1 MFCAAQCCSR
11 ESDDAFTCVRHG
23 WPQRGGMSTRPT
35 LPRNVWVL
43 GFVSLFMDLSS
54 EIYHALLP
62 AFITM
67 VLGLPATALG
77 AIDGIAE
84 ATANFAKLF
93 SGRLSDRS
101 LRRKPWVMAGYGLAA
116 LSKPLFPL
124 AASAPAVMA
133 ARFAD
138 RIGKGIRGSP
148 RDAMLADETPPEIRG
163 RAFGL
168 RQALDTAG
176 ALLAPL
182 AAIGLM
188 AWLASDIRAVFWIA
202 VIPAGISFLL
212 AWLAL
217 REPEQHLAPLKKSPF
232 FAGFRQLD
240 KETKRLLQVGFLFTL
255 ARFSEGFLI
264 LKGIDIGLSE
274 AWSPL
279 TLAIFNLAYV
289 ALAYPAGALSD
300 RMSPRSILMAG
311 MAVLIGGNLVLAETE
326 GFAGLVIG
334 TALWGAHMALTQGI
348 FARMIADSA
357 PDELRATSFGA
368 FWFVTGIASL
378 LASLGAGWLWDRE
391 GASATFLTSAAVAA
405 VALAMLNLLGASAQE
420 RRA

>member
-1 MFCAAQCCSR
+1 MASR
-11 ESDDAFTCVRHG
+11 
-23 WPQRGGMSTRPT
+23 PP
-35 LPRNVWVL
+35 LPRNVWIL

-62 AFITM
+62 AFITI

-77 AIDGIAE
+77 AIDGVAE

-101 LRRKPWVMAGYGLAA
+101 LRRKPWIMGGYGLAA

-124 AASAPAVMA
+124 ATGVATLMI

-148 RDAMLADETPPEIRG
+148 RDAMIADETPPEIRG

-168 RQALDTAG
+168 RQALDTVG

-182 AAIGLM
+182 AAIALM
-188 AWLASDIRAVFWIA
+188 ALLASDIRRVFWIA
-202 VIPAGISFLL
+202 IIPAAVSFLL
-212 AWLAL
+212 AWLVL
-217 REPEQHLAPLKKSPF
+217 REPEQHLAPQKKSPF
-232 FAGFRQLD
+232 FHGFRQLD
-240 KETKRLLQVGFLFTL
+240 TETKRLLQVGFLFTL
-255 ARFSEGFLI
+255 ARFSEAFLI
-264 LKGIDIGLSE
+264 LKGIDVGLSE
-274 AWSPL
+274 ALSPV

-289 ALAYPAGALSD
+289 VLAYPAGAISD
-300 RMSPRSILMAG
+300 RMSPRTILIAG
-311 MAVLIGGNLVLAETE
+311 MGVLIAGNVVLAETN
-326 GFAGLVIG
+326 GLAGLVVG

-348 FARMIADSA
+348 FSRMVADSA
-357 PDELRATSFGA
+357 PEKLRATAFGA
-368 FWFVTGIASL
+368 FYFVTGIASL
-378 LASLGAGWLWDRE
+378 LASLLAGWLWDSE

-405 VALAMLNLLGASAQE
+405 AAAAMLSLLQDEDLRAPSA
-420 RRA
+420 

>member
-1 MFCAAQCCSR
+1 LQPNKHFCRFNIAVAHRLYRLQGPQVSSR
-11 ESDDAFTCVRHG
+11 
-23 WPQRGGMSTRPT
+23 PP

-54 EIYHALLP
+54 EIYHSLLP
-62 AFITM
+62 AFITL

-77 AIDGIAE
+77 AIDGVAE
-84 ATANFAKLF
+84 
-93 SGRLSDRS
+93 DRS
-101 LRRKPWVMAGYGLAA
+101 LKRKPWIIAGYGLAA
-116 LSKPLFPL
+116 LSKPLFPI
-124 AASAPAVMA
+124 ATSAPALML

-138 RIGKGIRGSP
+138 RVGKGIRGSP
-148 RDAMLADETPPEIRG
+148 RDAMIADETPPEIRG

-182 AAIGLM
+182 VAIALM
-188 AWLASDIRAVFWIA
+188 ALLASDIRTVFWIA
-202 VIPAGISFLL
+202 IIPAAVSFLL
-212 AWLAL
+212 AWLVL
-217 REPEQHLAPLKKSPF
+217 REPEQLGPIRKSPF

-240 KETKRLLQVGFLFTL
+240 KDTKRLLQVGFLFTL

-264 LKGIDIGLSE
+264 LKGMDIGLSE
-274 AWSPL
+274 ALSPL

-289 ALAYPAGALSD
+289 GLAYPAGALSD

-311 MAVLIGGNLVLAETE
+311 MGLLIAGNLVLAETSS
-326 GFAGLVIG
+326 FAGLVAG

-357 PDELRATSFGA
+357 PEKLRATSFGA
-368 FWFVTGIASL
+368 FYFVTGVGAL

-391 GASATFLTSAAVAA
+391 GASATFLTSAGIAA
-405 VALAMLNLLGASAQE
+405 VALAMLSLLPEEPAARSVA
-420 RRA
+420 

>member
-1 MFCAAQCCSR
+1 MSSR
-11 ESDDAFTCVRHG
+11 
-23 WPQRGGMSTRPT
+23 PP

-62 AFITM
+62 AFITL

-101 LRRKPWVMAGYGLAA
+101 LRRKPWIIGGYGLAA

-124 AASAPAVMA
+124 ATNAFLVML

-148 RDAMLADETPPEIRG
+148 RDAMIADETPPEIRG

-182 AAIGLM
+182 VAIGLM
-188 AWLASDIRAVFWIA
+188 ALLASDIRAVFWLAI
-202 VIPAGISFLL
+202 IPAAVSFLL

-217 REPEQHLAPLKKSPF
+217 REPEQQLAPIKKSPF
-232 FAGFRQLD
+232 FSGFRQLGD
-240 KETKRLLQVGFLFTL
+240 ETKRLLKVGFLFTL
-255 ARFSEGFLI
+255 ARFSEAFLI
-264 LKGIDIGLSE
+264 LKGIDVGLNE
-274 AWSPL
+274 AMSPL

-300 RMSPRSILMAG
+300 RLPPRSILMVG
-311 MAVLIGGNLVLAETE
+311 ILVLIAGNLVLGETNN
-326 GFAGLVIG
+326 FAGLIVG
-334 TALWGAHMALTQGI
+334 TTLWGAHMALTQGI
-348 FARMIADSA
+348 FSRMIADSA
-357 PDELRATSFGA
+357 PDQLRATSFGA
-368 FWFVTGIASL
+368 FYFVTGIGAL

-391 GASATFLTSAAVAA
+391 GASATFLTSAAIAA
-405 VALAMLNLLGASAQE
+405 VAIAMLMLLPEE
-420 RRA
+420 RRPTA

>member
-1 MFCAAQCCSR
+1 VSSR
-11 ESDDAFTCVRHG
+11 R
-23 WPQRGGMSTRPT
+23 RI
-35 LPRNVWVL
+35 PRNVWIL

-62 AFITM
+62 AFITL

-101 LRRKPWVMAGYGLAA
+101 LKRKPWVMAGYGLAA
-116 LSKPLFPL
+116 VSKPLFAL
-124 AASAPAVMA
+124 ATNAPGLML

-138 RIGKGIRGSP
+138 RVGKGIRGSP
-148 RDAMLADETPPEIRG
+148 RDAMIADETPPEIRG

-182 AAIGLM
+182 VAIGLM
-188 AWLASDIRAVFWIA
+188 ARFASDIRAVFWIA
-202 VIPAGISFLL
+202 IIPAAISFVL

-217 REPEQHLAPLKKSPF
+217 REPEQHLAPIKKSPF
-232 FAGFRQLD
+232 FSGFRELD
-240 KETKRLLQVGFLFTL
+240 PNTKRLLQVGFLFTL

-264 LKGIDIGLSE
+264 LKGIDVGLTE
-274 AWSPL
+274 AMSPL

-289 ALAYPAGALSD
+289 ALAYPAGAMSD
-300 RMSPRSILMAG
+300 RMRPSTILSFGMMA
-311 MAVLIGGNLVLAETE
+311 LIAGNLVLAGTDS
-326 GFAGLVIG
+326 FTGLLIG
-334 TALWGAHMALTQGI
+334 TTLWGAHMALTQGI

-357 PDELRATSFGA
+357 PEQLRATSFGA
-368 FWFVTGIASL
+368 FWFVTGVATL

-391 GASATFLTSAAVAA
+391 GSGATFITSAIVAG
-405 VALAMLNLLGASAQE
+405 VALAMLSLLSEEQ
-420 RRA
+420 RV